1 MKRLELCQP
10 FVDRIFESRLLKEI
24 SETFRIIFIYF
35 KREKK
40 KKLKDFLTPL
50 SPKISYVEQKKKVNL
65 LVLQILATVK
75 FLCSLIH

>member
-10 FVDRIFESRLLKEI
+10 FVDKIFESRLLKEI

-40 KKLKDFLTPL
+40 KKIETFSNL
-50 SPKISYVEQKKKVNL
+50 SIPQN
-65 LVLQILATVK
+65 
-75 FLCSLIH
+75 FLCGTQKEGEFAGVADSCYC